1 MRFLVFLLS
10 LTPLFS
16 LACSTENTSGL
27 SAFKTQSIY
36 GEISH
41 IEVYYPLDYGDAQA
55 FRAEISFES
64 NFDQPVL
71 TVPTFVNEPLDLEH
85 SPELRPYRV
94 STFQLATNMLVKA
107 SIAIYYKFPKR
118 DDGLITFC
126 MGPRVIYKISDL
138 PEKSL

>member
-10 LTPLFS
+10 LTSFFS
-16 LACSTENTSGL
+16 IACSTENTSGV

-41 IEVYYPLDYGDAQA
+41 IEVYYPLDYGEAKA

-64 NFDQPVL
+64 NFDQPLL
-71 TVPTFVNEPLDLEH
+71 TVPTFVNEPFDLDQR
-85 SPELRPYRV
+85 PELRSYRV
-94 STFQLATNMLVKA
+94 STFQLATNMLGKA

-118 DDGLITFC
+118 DDGLIEFC

>member
-10 LTPLFS
+10 LTSFFS
-16 LACSTENTSGL
+16 IACLTEKTSEE

-55 FRAEISFES
+55 FRAEISLES
-64 NFDQPVL
+64 NFDKPLL
-71 TVPTFVNEPLDLEH
+71 TVPTFVNEPFDLDQR
-85 SPELRPYRV
+85 PELRSYRV
-94 STFQLATNMLVKA
+94 STFQLATNMLSKA

-118 DDGLITFC
+118 DDGLIKFC